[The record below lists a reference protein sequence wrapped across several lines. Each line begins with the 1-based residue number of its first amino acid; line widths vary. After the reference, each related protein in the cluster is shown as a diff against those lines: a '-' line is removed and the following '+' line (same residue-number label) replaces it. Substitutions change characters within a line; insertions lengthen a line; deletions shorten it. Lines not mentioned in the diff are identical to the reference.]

1 MQVVEVASVRDEEGV
16 GLKRSN
22 EAAPCPS
29 SGRLTRTGSVTFF
42 APAVDRNLL
51 AFHHVC
57 HVHLRVD
64 LAGEEGRKGVIEDGV
79 ICDGGVG

>member
-29 SGRLTRTGSVTFF
+29 GGGLTRTGSVTFF

-51 AFHHVC
+51 ALHHVC

-64 LAGEEGRKGVIEDGV
+64 L
-79 ICDGGVG
+79 GGGGGGGGGQSLYCVLSS